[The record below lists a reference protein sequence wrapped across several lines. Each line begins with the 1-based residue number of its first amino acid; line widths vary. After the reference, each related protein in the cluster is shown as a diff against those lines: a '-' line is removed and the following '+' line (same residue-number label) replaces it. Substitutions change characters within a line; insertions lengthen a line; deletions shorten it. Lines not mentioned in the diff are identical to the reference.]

1 MEVPDASA
9 SRRRIPPLGA
19 PPTRRRSA
27 PRRPPGQRRSTVVI
41 RVDVLGGFRVAGLG
55 ADPASASPGPDPTGA
70 ALSEGTRRLIA
81 ALAIRARPADRG
93 TLASQLWPD
102 ALDGRAA
109 SSLRSAIARLGD
121 GGREIVGSAPGGLV
135 LHDAV
140 DVDLRTAR
148 ATAARLLEPRHGE
161 PDDADI
167 SPAAVALFSADL
179 LPDWFDAWLE
189 PAAEEWRHLRVNA
202 LEAQSQ
208 ALLTRARLHEA
219 AAAARRA
226 IDVDP
231 LRQTAQRCLITVHV
245 AAGNQSDAL
254 RAYDMYR
261 TRLAREV
268 GLEPT
273 AMLTE
278 LVSGLRPRAT
288 TRRVG

>member
-1 MEVPDASA
+1 M
-9 SRRRIPPLGA
+9 
-19 PPTRRRSA
+19 
-27 PRRPPGQRRSTVVI
+27 I

-55 ADPASASPGPDPTGA
+55 TDPASASPGTDPTGS
-70 ALSEGTRRLIA
+70 ALSDGTRRLIA
-81 ALAIRARPADRG
+81 ALAIRVRPADRG

-121 GGREIVGSAPGGLV
+121 GGREIVGSAPGGLI
-135 LHDAV
+135 LNDAV
-140 DVDLRTAR
+140 AVDLRTAR
-148 ATAARLLEPRHGE
+148 ATAARLLEPRQEE

-208 ALLTRARLHEA
+208 ELLRRSRLHEA
-219 AAAARRA
+219 ASAARRA

-231 LRQTAQRCLITVHV
+231 LRETGQRCLIAVHV
-245 AAGNQSDAL
+245 AAGNRSDAV
-254 RAYDMYR
+254 RAFDIYR
-261 TRLAREV
+261 ARLEREV

-273 AMLTE
+273 GMLTG
-278 LVSGLRPRAT
+278 LVSDLRPRVTA
-288 TRRVG
+288 RRDG

>member
-1 MEVPDASA
+1 M
-9 SRRRIPPLGA
+9 
-19 PPTRRRSA
+19 
-27 PRRPPGQRRSTVVI
+27 I
-41 RVDVLGGFRVAGLG
+41 RVDVLGGFHVAGLG
-55 ADPASASPGPDPTGA
+55 ADPASASARPDPHGA
-70 ALSEGTRRLIA
+70 ALSDGTRRLIA

-102 ALDGRAA
+102 ALDARAA

-121 GGREIVGSAPGGLV
+121 GGREIVGSAPGGLM
-135 LHDAV
+135 LNDAV
-140 DVDLRTAR
+140 AVDLRTAR
-148 ATAARLLEPRHGE
+148 GTAARLLEPRQEE

-208 ALLTRARLHEA
+208 ALLTRSRLHEA
-219 AAAARRA
+219 ASAARRA

-231 LRQTAQRCLITVHV
+231 LRETAQRCLIAVHV
-245 AAGNQSDAL
+245 AAGNRSDAL
-254 RAYDMYR
+254 RAYEIYR
-261 TRLAREV
+261 TRLEREV

-273 AMLTE
+273 EMLTD
-278 LVSGLRPRAT
+278 LVSALRPRVSA
-288 TRRVG
+288 RRGG

>member
-1 MEVPDASA
+1 MRD
-9 SRRRIPPLGA
+9 
-19 PPTRRRSA
+19 
-27 PRRPPGQRRSTVVI
+27 PRQGDTVI

-55 ADPASASPGPDPTGA
+55 SDSASASPGLDPTGA
-70 ALSEGTRRLIA
+70 ALSDGTRRLIA

-121 GGREIVGSAPGGLV
+121 GGREIVDSAPGGLV

-140 DVDLRTAR
+140 AVDLRTAR
-148 ATAARLLEPRHGE
+148 ATAARLLEPRPHGADE
-161 PDDADI
+161 ADI
-167 SPAAVALFSADL
+167 SPVAVALFSADL

-208 ALLTRARLHEA
+208 VLLARGRLHEA
-219 AAAARRA
+219 ASAARRA

-231 LRQTAQRCLITVHV
+231 LRETAQRCLIAVHV

-254 RAYDMYR
+254 RAYALYR
-261 TRLAREV
+261 TRLDREV
-268 GLEPT
+268 GLQPT
-273 AMLTE
+273 AMLTD
-278 LVSGLRPRAT
+278 LVSGLRPRT
-288 TRRVG
+288 PSRRDG

>member
-1 MEVPDASA
+1 M
-9 SRRRIPPLGA
+9 
-19 PPTRRRSA
+19 
-27 PRRPPGQRRSTVVI
+27 I

-55 ADPASASPGPDPTGA
+55 TDPSSASPGPDPTGA

-135 LHDAV
+135 LHETV

-167 SPAAVALFSADL
+167 SPTAVALFSADL

-189 PAAEEWRHLRVNA
+189 PAAEEWRHLRMNA

-208 ALLTRARLHEA
+208 ALLARRRLHEA

-231 LRQTAQRCLITVHV
+231 LRETAQRCLITVHV

-254 RAYDMYR
+254 RAYEIYR
-261 TRLAREV
+261 TRLDREV

-273 AMLTE
+273 AMLTD
-278 LVSGLRPRAT
+278 LVSGLRARAT
-288 TRRVG
+288 ARRAG

>member
-1 MEVPDASA
+1 MATP
-9 SRRRIPPLGA
+9 
-19 PPTRRRSA
+19 
-27 PRRPPGQRRSTVVI
+27 
-41 RVDVLGGFRVAGLG
+41 AG
-55 ADPASASPGPDPTGA
+55 
-70 ALSEGTRRLIA
+70 E
-81 ALAIRARPADRG
+81 RAR
-93 TLASQLWPD
+93 
-102 ALDGRAA
+102 
-109 SSLRSAIARLGD
+109 
-121 GGREIVGSAPGGLV
+121 
-135 LHDAV
+135 
-140 DVDLRTAR
+140 
-148 ATAARLLEPRHGE
+148 
-161 PDDADI
+161 
-167 SPAAVALFSADL
+167 
-179 LPDWFDAWLE
+179 
-189 PAAEEWRHLRVNA
+189 
-202 LEAQSQ
+202 AQSQ